1 MLITKK
7 IKAFM
12 NLTGIK
18 QIDIAKK
25 LGTTQANV
33 SRIITKNTSISID
46 ELSRI
51 VDIAGGKIEVSIVL
65 PDGTKL

>member
-33 SRIITKNTSISID
+33 SRIITKNTAISID

-51 VDIAGGKIEVSIVL
+51 VEIVGAKIEVSIIL